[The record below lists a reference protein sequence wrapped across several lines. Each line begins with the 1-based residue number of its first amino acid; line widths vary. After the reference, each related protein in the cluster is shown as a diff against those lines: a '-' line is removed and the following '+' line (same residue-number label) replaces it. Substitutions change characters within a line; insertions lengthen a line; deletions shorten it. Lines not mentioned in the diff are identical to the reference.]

1 MRLLLATLL
10 VLTIE
15 AVVLLAFGYIIP
27 GFRVPGIEA
36 AFIWVLIFT
45 AFNLVLRP
53 ILIFITIPFTVLS
66 FGLFSLVI
74 NFWSILISAQ
84 VLPGFEVDGWGAA
97 ILVTLG
103 MTLVQIL
110 TPGLVPADSTGAIYY
125 WMARRASRKYRK
137 PGENAPGIYMLEID
151 GLSEPMLQHA
161 IELGYVPNIASWV
174 RSGNYRLVEYDCGAP
189 CQTMSCQ
196 SGILYGDN
204 WDIPA
209 FRWFEKE
216 SNRLLVANHPED
228 GAEIERRRNK
238 DTELLAPHGTGV
250 SNLVSGGAQRNIMV
264 GSKLRVV
271 PGSFT
276 WRSNNYFVFFLNPY
290 NFPRTLIMVIRE
302 LAVELWERNMQR
314 IRNIQPRVRR
324 DLVFLGERIG
334 TVPML
339 RDIGSYLLM
348 VDVANGVP
356 SAYMTFLGYDV
367 VAHHAGPQSRD
378 ALRTLRGIDRRIGS
392 IARTAWRYRPDS
404 LVIVLADHG
413 QSHGWTFLQ
422 RYGES
427 LQQLTERLMA
437 DGGLVHFS
445 ADEHEGLAQLDSLFT
460 ELGVQGR
467 FGSTTSF
474 AARTEGERDPAREVS
489 ASEAD
494 VVVCGS
500 GNLGLIYFKRF
511 EGRAM
516 LEELAECFPN
526 VVQGIVAHEGV
537 SFVVVKSEQ
546 RGSLVIAK
554 DGVRYL
560 ATGEVEGQDPL
571 APLGP
576 NALRQVERMDSFPH
590 APDILVNSVYDPVS
604 GEVPAFEELV
614 GSHGGFGGLQTRP
627 FLCFPDHLELDP
639 AEIRDAND
647 VHTVLLRWRAGLP
660 GASGSQPLQTLQ
672 ATTDGLTQP
681 VAE

>member
-1 MRLLLATLL
+1 MRLVLATLL
-10 VLTIE
+10 VLGIE
-15 AVVLLAFGYIIP
+15 ALALIVFGWVIP
-27 GFRVPGIEA
+27 GLTIPGIES
-36 AFIWVLIFT
+36 AFIWVLLFT
-45 AFNLVLRP
+45 GFNLLLRP
-53 ILIFITIPFTVLS
+53 LLIFITIPFTVLS

-74 NFWSILISAQ
+74 NFFSILVSAQ
-84 VLPGFEVDGWGAA
+84 LLPGFEVDGWGAA
-97 ILVTLG
+97 LLVTLG
-103 MTLVQIL
+103 MTLIQVV
-110 TPGLVPADSTGAIYY
+110 TPGFISPDTSGAIYY

-137 PGENAPGIYMLEID
+137 DGKNAPGLYMLEID
-151 GLSEPMLQHA
+151 GLSEPMLRHA

-174 RSGNYRLVEYDCGAP
+174 SSGRFRLVEYDCGAP

-228 GAEIERRRNK
+228 GAEIERRRNQ
-238 DTELLAPHGTGV
+238 DTALLAPHGTGV
-250 SNLVSGGAQRNIMV
+250 SNLVSGGAERNIMV
-264 GSKLRVV
+264 GSKLRVLA
-271 PGSFT
+271 GSLT
-276 WRSNNYFVFFLNPY
+276 WRANNYFVFFLNPY
-290 NFPRTLIMVIRE
+290 NFPRTLVLVIRE
-302 LAVELWERNMQR
+302 LIVELWERNLQR
-314 IRNIQPRVRR
+314 IRNVQPRVRR

-356 SAYMTFLGYDV
+356 AAYMTFLGYDV
-367 VAHHAGPQSRD
+367 VAHHAGPSSRD
-378 ALRTLRGIDRRIGS
+378 ALRTLRGIDQRIGS
-392 IARTAWRYRPDS
+392 IARTAWRYTPDS

-437 DGGLVHFS
+437 DGSRVHFS
-445 ADEHEGLAQLDSLFT
+445 ADEHEGLAQLDGLFT

-467 FGSTTSF
+467 FGATTDL
-474 AARTEGERDPAREVS
+474 AARAEDDRDPAHAVS
-489 ASEAD
+489 AGEAD

-500 GNLGLIYFKRF
+500 GNLGLIYFKEF
-511 EGRAM
+511 EGRATI
-516 LEELAECFPN
+516 EQLAERFPN

-537 SFVVVKSEQ
+537 SFVVVKSAQ
-546 RGSLVIAK
+546 RGSLVIGKA
-554 DGVRYL
+554 GVRYL
-560 ATGEVEGQDPL
+560 VTGEVEGVDPL
-571 APLGP
+571 DRLGP
-576 NALRQVERMDSFPH
+576 NAVRQVARMDSFPH
-590 APDILVNSVYDPVS
+590 APDILVNSVYDTIT

-627 FLCFPDHLELDP
+627 FLCFPAHLDLDP
-639 AEIRDAND
+639 AEIRDSND
-647 VHTVLLRWRAGLP
+647 VHGVLTRWRDRM
-660 GASGSQPLQTLQ
+660 SGT
-672 ATTDGLTQP
+672 ATSEEP
-681 VAE
+681 AAHSAAAV